1 MQQIVCA
8 SMWHADA
15 GKHLARRAKH
25 LLAKEGVTRWVW
37 VVKPH
42 KDCTEAI
49 LRGMAEESGKA
60 VTFIREPA
68 SDGTRLER
76 LSAAGDLALN
86 TVGAADD
93 FLLWHESDLL
103 TLPDVALRLAALQ
116 KPVVGGW
123 PMLSHH
129 PDHPELMLAGAKLER
144 PLFYDTWGYRA
155 GGALFTND
163 PPYHAVY
170 TSDRPFQLDSVG
182 SVVMVEA
189 EYIRRGARFVNY
201 GLVEL
206 CRQVR
211 RMGGSVWCDPRVPV
225 VQPVELW
232 TFETH
237 E

>member
-1 MQQIVCA
+1 MQIVCA

-25 LLAKEGVTRWVW
+25 LLSLEGVTRWVW
-37 VVKPH
+37 VVKPY
-42 KDCTEAI
+42 KDCTESM
-49 LRGMAEESGKA
+49 LRGLAEESGKA
-60 VTFIREPA
+60 VTFIREPII
-68 SDGTRLER
+68 DGTRLER

-86 TVGAADD
+86 TVGSADD
-93 FLLWHESDLL
+93 LLLWHESDLL
-103 TLPDVALRLAALQ
+103 TLSDVALRLAELQ

-129 PDHPELMLAGAKLER
+129 PDHPSLILDGAVLAN
-144 PLFYDTWGYRA
+144 PIFYDTWGYRA
-155 GGALFTND
+155 GGVMFTNN
-163 PPYHAVY
+163 PPYHPAHTPGVPY
-170 TSDRPFQLDSVG
+170 QLDSVG

-211 RMGGSVWCDPRVPV
+211 GMGGSVWCDPRVPV

-232 TFETH
+232 NFETH